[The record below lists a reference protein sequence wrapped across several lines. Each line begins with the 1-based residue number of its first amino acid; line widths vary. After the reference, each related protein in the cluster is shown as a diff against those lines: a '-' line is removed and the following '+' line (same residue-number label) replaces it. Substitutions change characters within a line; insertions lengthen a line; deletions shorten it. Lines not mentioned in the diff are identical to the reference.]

1 MKDEVTNFL
10 WNVHGYHCNFI
21 THADTKAAVVFAWST
36 GILTW
41 HCQHAK
47 IGSLFT
53 IASRELSW
61 FHSLM
66 MLLGFVLPV
75 LSGFVSA
82 LVISPMRNIE
92 YPTRMKKETDGNE
105 LIYWGSIR
113 LRTKEEYIAETG
125 ASSRLERAT
134 ASHIH
139 NLAEIANRKYLN
151 FAIAFWLAVGG
162 TSFVFVNYAIRVNA

>member
-1 MKDEVTNFL
+1 MKDEATNFL

-21 THADTKAAVVFAWST
+21 MHADTKAAVVFAWST

-47 IGSLFT
+47 IACL
-53 IASRELSW
+53 LSHDFW
-61 FHSLM
+61 QNERFAYSV
-66 MLLGFVLPV
+66 MLLGFALPI

-82 LVISPMRNIE
+82 HVICPILKIE
-92 YPTRMKKETDGNE
+92 FPTRMKKETDGND

-113 LRTKEEYIAETG
+113 LRSKERYIEETG
-125 ASSRLERAT
+125 ASTRLDRVT

-139 NLAEIANRKYLN
+139 TLAEIANRKYSK
-151 FAIAFWLAVGG
+151 FAIAFWLGVCG
-162 TSFVFVNYAIRVNA
+162 TLFVFLNYAIRVD